1 MHFFRKIVYGTK
13 YKVPRRN
20 CDNINGYY
28 LLIYKHCNVSSNNA
42 NMIYFLK
49 KKIFSNSKKIVEN
62 YVGII
67 SRLYD
72 YYVHIFQPNKM
83 MKLWC

>member
-1 MHFFRKIVYGTK
+1 
-13 YKVPRRN
+13 
-20 CDNINGYY
+20 
-28 LLIYKHCNVSSNNA
+28 
-42 NMIYFLK
+42 MIYFLK

-83 MKLWC
+83 MEALVLTPIL

>member
-49 KKIFSNSKKIVEN
+49 KKSFLIARNCRKLCRYYIEVILLSCKYFSAK
-62 YVGII
+62 
-67 SRLYD
+67 
-72 YYVHIFQPNKM
+72 
-83 MKLWC
+83 

>member
-28 LLIYKHCNVSSNNA
+28 LLIYKSCNVSSNNA

-49 KKIFSNSKKIVEN
+49 KKNSFLIARNCRKLCRYYIEVIYTYFSVK
-62 YVGII
+62 
-67 SRLYD
+67 
-72 YYVHIFQPNKM
+72 
-83 MKLWC
+83 

>member
-49 KKIFSNSKKIVEN
+49 KNKLKTIV
-62 YVGII
+62 
-67 SRLYD
+67 
-72 YYVHIFQPNKM
+72 
-83 MKLWC
+83 